1 MASISDISAKS
12 IFMLDKLQR
21 ILYASQIQKV
31 EEAFCRDI
39 SSLMRKAHFIDG
51 MYIDSLFNVH
61 IYRNE
66 NVERNRIV
74 ELFENQGEEL
84 VRKLIGHFAVDRL
97 MESSGSSNMDEMLSY
112 LHGNPAETLCLP
124 IEIDKASLSN
134 GEKQIFIMALYHALI
149 QLSRYKVPFIIDTPF
164 ARIDTEHRR
173 NISNYFFSRLEGQ
186 VFILSTNEEID
197 AEHIDIMRDRIAAT
211 YLLENKDN
219 QKTVVT
225 KGQYFEV

>member
-1 MASISDISAKS
+1 
-12 IFMLDKLQR
+12 
-21 ILYASQIQKV
+21 
-31 EEAFCRDI
+31 
-39 SSLMRKAHFIDG
+39 
-51 MYIDSLFNVH
+51 
-61 IYRNE
+61 
-66 NVERNRIV
+66 
-74 ELFENQGEEL
+74 
-84 VRKLIGHFAVDRL
+84 
-97 MESSGSSNMDEMLSY
+97 
-112 LHGNPAETLCLP
+112 
-124 IEIDKASLSN
+124 
-134 GEKQIFIMALYHALI
+134 MALYHALI

-225 KGQYFEV
+225 KGRYFEVQYGI